1 VNEAKLQVVK
11 ASARTVTS
19 RIALVV
25 DEDPLIQRDMA
36 MHLEGAKFTVRTAF
50 DFDAAVLHLA
60 TCTPDVACIDLGL
73 PGELGYDLCEHI
85 RSRAHL
91 VWLPI
96 LATSERNFPEDIAH
110 AAEVGASAFLKKPFP
125 MDRLLKYVSAL
136 LDGPRASRPNARR
149 ASAT

>member
-1 VNEAKLQVVK
+1 MNKTPMQVVK
-11 ASARTVTS
+11 ASERTVTR

-25 DEDPLIQRDMA
+25 DDDPFMQREMA
-36 MHLEGAKFTVRTAF
+36 S

-60 TCTPDVACIDLGL
+60 TCTPDVACIDVGL
-73 PGELGYDLCEHI
+73 PGELGYELCEHI

-96 LATSERNFPEDIAH
+96 LATSERTRPEDIAH
-110 AAEVGASAFLKKPFP
+110 AEEAGASAFLKKPFP

-136 LDGPRASRPNARR
+136 LDGPRAHQPTVRR
-149 ASAT
+149 ASGM

>member
-1 VNEAKLQVVK
+1 MQVVK
-11 ASARTVTS
+11 ASERTVTR

-25 DEDPLIQRDMA
+25 DDDPFMQREMA
-36 MHLEGAKFTVRTAF
+36 KHLEVAKFTVRMAS

-60 TCTPDVACIDLGL
+60 TCTPDVACIDVGL
-73 PGELGYDLCEHI
+73 PGELGYELCEHI

-96 LATSERNFPEDIAH
+96 LATSERTRPEDIAH
-110 AAEVGASAFLKKPFP
+110 AEEAGASAFLKKPFP

-136 LDGPRASRPNARR
+136 LDGPRAHQPTVRR
-149 ASAT
+149 ASGM